1 MMPKAYPA
9 EAQKRFPT
17 DRYDD
22 QPHYSKCVYISVQG
36 PVAQNGFIAV
46 TMQTCLVNTVVS
58 IVDLALF
65 LAVVS
70 IYHRRCA

>member
-1 MMPKAYPA
+1 MMPKTYPA

-36 PVAQNGFIAV
+36 PVAQDAFSAV
-46 TMQTCLVNTVVS
+46 TMQTCLVNTVVA
-58 IVDLALF
+58 IINLALF
-65 LAVVS
+65 LAIVS
-70 IYHRRCA
+70 IPHSRRA